1 MAGFQNSHLSCSPPW
16 PLWPR
21 STMDSDFLAPT
32 KQALGF
38 CLDIPATRVSS
49 YRTERG
55 GNGCQEGELR
65 ESQKSWGRRGAG
77 GLWGRS
83 RDPAIVS
90 ACQSPRAGKCSAL
103 GHSLCLHREVPSLI
117 TACLSGWGLLGREG
131 AVWWGPSE

>member
-1 MAGFQNSHLSCSPPW
+1 
-16 PLWPR
+16 
-21 STMDSDFLAPT
+21 MDSDFLAPT

-90 ACQSPRAGKCSAL
+90 ACQSPGQASVQLWG
-103 GHSLCLHREVPSLI
+103 
-117 TACLSGWGLLGREG
+117 TACVCIEKFPL
-131 AVWWGPSE
+131 